1 MAVTDPQKTQ
11 SPTRI
16 DLRDPAL
23 YLNRE
28 LAWLEFNR
36 RVLHEACD
44 PRTPL
49 LERVKFLAI
58 FSNNLD
64 EFFQVR
70 VAGVRE
76 QVAARL
82 LLHSPDPLAP
92 GPQLTAI
99 REAVRTLVDA
109 HSRCLVDEVIPALA
123 GHGIQI
129 HTDYAALP
137 PAERENLHRYFQSHV
152 FPVIT
157 PLAIDPAHPF
167 PHISNLSLSLA
178 VTLEDRAGQPRF
190 ARVKVP
196 KLLPRWVPL
205 LQVNQ
210 FVALEDLIGAHLGAL
225 FPGVNIA
232 GWHLFRITRN
242 TDLNLELGGGDEAE
256 DLLELI
262 QEEVSNRKFGEVVRL
277 EVHASMPA
285 ELRRRLI
292 EEFNDADAGEGLAL
306 TEEDVFEVSGPLD
319 ANDLATIAAL
329 DIPALH
335 DPPFAP
341 VTPRR
346 LLENRDMFAV
356 IRDGDLLLHHPYDSF
371 ETSVQQL
378 IAQAC
383 DDPDVLAIKITLYRT
398 GGEIARLLA
407 QAAVRGKQ
415 VAVLIELQARFDEEK
430 NISWARRFED
440 VGVHVSYGVA
450 GLKTHAK
457 VMLIVRREGDTIRR
471 YVHIGTGNY
480 NPQTAR
486 FYTDF
491 GLLSADPALGADLSD
506 LFNVLTGF
514 GEPPGYH
521 KILVAPRW
529 MKQHF
534 LELIENEARVARE
547 GGNGRIL
554 AKMNALVDPDIIEAL
569 YRASNAGVDIDLIVR
584 GICCLRPG
592 VEGVSERICVVS
604 ILGRFLEHSRAFVF
618 ANGGTEK
625 VWISSADWMPRNLE
639 HRVEAAVTIEHPRHR
654 MDIRRVLEVMLNDN
668 RQAWDMMPDG
678 SYLQRQPDPGEA
690 EGGTHSVLIERAR

>member
-1 MAVTDPQKTQ
+1 
-11 SPTRI
+11 
-16 DLRDPAL
+16 
-23 YLNRE
+23 
-28 LAWLEFNR
+28 
-36 RVLHEACD
+36 
-44 PRTPL
+44 
-49 LERVKFLAI
+49 
-58 FSNNLD
+58 
-64 EFFQVR
+64 
-70 VAGVRE
+70 
-76 QVAARL
+76 
-82 LLHSPDPLAP
+82 
-92 GPQLTAI
+92 
-99 REAVRTLVDA
+99 
-109 HSRCLVDEVIPALA
+109 
-123 GHGIQI
+123 
-129 HTDYAALP
+129 
-137 PAERENLHRYFQSHV
+137 
-152 FPVIT
+152 
-157 PLAIDPAHPF
+157 
-167 PHISNLSLSLA
+167 
-178 VTLEDRAGQPRF
+178 
-190 ARVKVP
+190 
-196 KLLPRWVPL
+196 
-205 LQVNQ
+205 
-210 FVALEDLIGAHLGAL
+210 
-225 FPGVNIA
+225 
-232 GWHLFRITRN
+232 
-242 TDLNLELGGGDEAE
+242 
-256 DLLELI
+256 
-262 QEEVSNRKFGEVVRL
+262 
-277 EVHASMPA
+277 
-285 ELRRRLI
+285 
-292 EEFNDADAGEGLAL
+292 
-306 TEEDVFEVSGPLD
+306 
-319 ANDLATIAAL
+319 
-329 DIPALH
+329 
-335 DPPFAP
+335 
-341 VTPRR
+341 
-346 LLENRDMFAV
+346 MFAV

-690 EGGTHSVLIERAR
+690 EGGTHSVLIERAH